1 MQIEDAIKTLF
12 FISSISGLCNTSSFS
27 ASKFKIA
34 PGPTT
39 NFMLLLKNT
48 DGNCFVTITSF
59 ELSNWT
65 EWLAFVEAF
74 TLNT

>member
-12 FISSISGLCNTSSFS
+12 FMYSISGLCDTSSFN

-39 NFMLLLKNT
+39 NFMLLLKSYYIK
-48 DGNCFVTITSF
+48 VKK
-59 ELSNWT
+59 
-65 EWLAFVEAF
+65 
-74 TLNT
+74 